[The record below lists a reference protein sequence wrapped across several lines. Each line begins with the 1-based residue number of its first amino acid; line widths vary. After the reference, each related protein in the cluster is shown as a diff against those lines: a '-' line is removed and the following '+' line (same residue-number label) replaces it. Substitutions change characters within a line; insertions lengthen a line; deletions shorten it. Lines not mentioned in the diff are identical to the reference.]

1 MANLE
6 VNFAKELIAIRE
18 GNIIWQFQII
28 VKEILFLA
36 RVFYIPKRDFILC
49 DNQNEI

>member
-1 MANLE
+1 MKNVE

-49 DNQNEI
+49 DNQN